1 MRIAAALRQAAAAL
15 GGAGIEDGAREAR
28 LLMVQAL
35 GLPDRAIPDREAAA
49 PEAFWPLLARRCR
62 REPMALIRG
71 RQGFWT
77 LDLEVSR
84 DTLIP
89 RADSEALVHAAL
101 RALPDRDGA
110 WRVLDLGTGTGALL
124 LAVLAEYP
132 AALGFGVDLSPA
144 ACALAVRNAGL
155 NGLAART
162 VWSCGNW
169 AGALAGRFD
178 LVLANPP
185 YIETADLAGLMPE
198 VACHEPAR
206 ALDGG
211 HDGLDAY
218 RAIVADLPRLL
229 ASGGVAVL
237 ELGQGQAPMVA
248 ALAVAAGLAVL
259 DRERDLGGIVRAI
272 VLGAANS

>member
-1 MRIAAALRQAAAAL
+1 MNIAAALRQGAAAL
-15 GGAGIEDGAREAR
+15 GEAGVEGGAREAR
-28 LLMVQAL
+28 LLMAHAL
-35 GLPDRAIPDREAAA
+35 GLSDRAIPDRDAAA

-84 DTLIP
+84 ATLIP
-89 RADSEALVHAAL
+89 RADTEAVVHAAL
-101 RALPDRDGA
+101 RALPERGRA
-110 WRVLDLGTGTGALL
+110 WRVLDLGAGTGALL
-124 LAVLAEYP
+124 LAVLAECP

-144 ACALAVRNAGL
+144 ACALAARNAVL
-155 NGLAART
+155 NGLAARAA
-162 VWSCGNW
+162 WMCGNW
-169 AGALAGRFD
+169 AEALAGRFD

-218 RAIVADLPRLL
+218 RAIVAELPRLL
-229 ASGGVAVL
+229 APSGRAVL
-237 ELGQGQAPMVA
+237 ELGQGQAAAVA
-248 ALAVAAGLAVL
+248 VLAAAAGLAVL
-259 DRERDLGGIVRAI
+259 DREPDLGGIGRAI